1 MAHVLP
7 SAVLQYKG
15 LAELQENYSSKGFD
29 VLAFPC
35 NQVREAP
42 DVPFPWQLLRSAL
55 PRCHCQ
61 HIPLVLVRRKACS

>member
-1 MAHVLP
+1 MPFAMAHVLP

-42 DVPFPWQLLRSAL
+42 DAPVPRQLLCTGDLEL
-55 PRCHCQ
+55 PRG
-61 HIPLVLVRRKACS
+61 KCS